1 MLFFII
7 SLCQNSIKKSK
18 VLVSHWKKKAH
29 WTIENKLNIEY
40 NTIVF
45 YLQIFKLVTILPHSL
60 LLCQK
65 VYVTY
70 IDKYIKSM

>member
-1 MLFFII
+1 M
-7 SLCQNSIKKSK
+7 
-18 VLVSHWKKKAH
+18 KKKAH